1 MDFEGCK
8 DLVGMLESF
17 VELNFVGRRSVCLI
31 KTLDGGF
38 VDDTQ
43 DFAPHG
49 RLNVVGS
56 IEASIDGLEEMREY
70 VGIEADRTIDVVE
83 VGMVVVALTMVVA
96 IIDVVY

>member
-1 MDFEGCK
+1 M
-8 DLVGMLESF
+8 
-17 VELNFVGRRSVCLI
+17 R

-43 DFAPHG
+43 DFAPYG

-56 IEASIDGLEEMREY
+56 IEASIDVLEEMREY
-70 VGIEADRTIDVVE
+70 VGIETDRTIDVVE

-96 IIDVVY
+96 IIEVVY